1 MANHIKFKNVIA
13 SSALI
18 LSGITSPNVF
28 ADTGNYQIP
37 IGFDDR
43 PQFELTKIDL
53 TNNKFD
59 FGVTQVRLPGDILT
73 FGAWIVNDFDINN
86 LDDLD
91 ETSLT
96 EAFWNGDRDISS
108 YYHHSK
114 NTTRHYITPATVNLA
129 EESTGKMFYMAE
141 LSDGTVWANLVDYSD
156 CLSGWTFGKACIA
169 DTFEQEMG
177 FATTINY
184 VLADVEIES
193 TEPTDPVEPEEP
205 IGPVE
210 PTDPVNPVDI
220 TDNPD
225 SGQTNPT
232 DSDLNNLDNT
242 PVEKNTDSEEREP
255 KVTEKIIET
264 VKTVE
269 VANSTTSNSLSDSSN
284 SDGSDSS
291 NDAET
296 DKTEYNTDEKADES
310 VLEVP
315 ELGKKNDNIL
325 NNLSWIL
332 IFISGM
338 LLGTTSTWFL
348 LSDHKKMKQ
357 NRQ

>member
-18 LSGITSPNVF
+18 LSGVTSPNVF

-73 FGAWIVNDFDINN
+73 FGAWIVNDFDIDN

-193 TEPTDPVEPEEP
+193 TEPTEPEPTEPEPTNPTDNTDPINPIDPTEPTDPVEPEEP
-205 IGPVE
+205 IDPVE
-210 PTDPVNPVDI
+210 PTEPVNPVDI

-242 PVEKNTDSEEREP
+242 LIEKNTDSEEKEP
-255 KVTEKIIET
+255 KVIE
-264 VKTVE
+264 
-269 VANSTTSNSLSDSSN
+269 
-284 SDGSDSS
+284 
-291 NDAET
+291 
-296 DKTEYNTDEKADES
+296 
-310 VLEVP
+310 
-315 ELGKKNDNIL
+315 
-325 NNLSWIL
+325 
-332 IFISGM
+332 
-338 LLGTTSTWFL
+338 
-348 LSDHKKMKQ
+348 
-357 NRQ
+357 